1 MLKKIILVLVNKAIL
16 IITILFAINV
26 MILAKIVMVI
36 SKIAL
41 IAMQNNIEL

>member
-1 MLKKIILVLVNKAIL
+1 LLKKIILVLVNKAIL